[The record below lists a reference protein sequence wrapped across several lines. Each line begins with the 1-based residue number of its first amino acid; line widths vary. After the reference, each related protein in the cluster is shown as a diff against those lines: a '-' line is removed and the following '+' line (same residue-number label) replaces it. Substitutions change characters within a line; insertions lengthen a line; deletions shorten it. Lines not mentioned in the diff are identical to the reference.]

1 MNPAIFL
8 CIILGAV
15 FWLDRVYLLQT
26 LVSRPIVMAPLLGI
40 AAGNLSLGLLIGA
53 ALELI
58 WLNAPPVGAFLPY
71 DESFCAAVAVP
82 VGSVAAAS
90 LEPQTAAGLALFL
103 CLPTAF
109 VGRAIDSR
117 IRKANQDL
125 LPQEPAAIAS
135 RLSSVMR
142 KAVGRAFLMVLISL
156 ALCTFVLAGVVML
169 VKDRLPTAVE
179 TALGALPG
187 LSIIIGLAGLAES
200 RRTQSRSAWMGALV
214 LGLAVVLFWQWTR

>member
-1 MNPAIFL
+1 MTVPFFL
-8 CIILGAV
+8 CILLGAV
-15 FWLDRVYLLQT
+15 LWLDRVYLLQT
-26 LVSRPIVMAPLLGI
+26 LISRPIVMAPLLGI
-40 AAGNLSLGLLIGA
+40 VAGNLPLGFLIGA

-58 WLNAPPVGAFLPY
+58 WLNAPPVGTFLPY

-125 LPQEPAAIAS
+125 LPKDPSAIAS
-135 RLSSVMR
+135 RLSGIMLR
-142 KAVGRAFLMVLISL
+142 AVGRAFLMVLIAS
-156 ALCTFVLAGVVML
+156 AICTIVLASVALL
-169 VKDRLPTAVE
+169 VKDRLPAAAG

-187 LSIIIGLAGLAES
+187 LSIIIGLAGLSEG
-200 RRTQSRSAWMGALV
+200 RRTQSRSAWMIALV
-214 LGLAVVLFWQWTR
+214 LGLTVVFFWQWIR

>member
-26 LVSRPIVMAPLLGI
+26 LISRPIVMAPLLGI

-82 VGSVAAAS
+82 VSSVAAAS

>member
-1 MNPAIFL
+1 MSLTFCL
-8 CIILGAV
+8 CILLGAV
-15 FWLDRVYLLQT
+15 LWLDRVYLLQT
-26 LVSRPIVMAPLLGI
+26 LISRPIVMAPLLGMV
-40 AAGNLSLGLLIGA
+40 AGNLSLGFLLGA

-117 IRKANQDL
+117 IRKINQDL
-125 LPQEPAAIAS
+125 LPKDPAAIAS
-135 RLSSVMR
+135 RLSGIMC
-142 KAVGRAFLMVLISL
+142 KAVGRAFLMALTSL
-156 ALCTFVLAGVVML
+156 AICTIVLAAVVLL
-169 VKDRLPTAVE
+169 VKDRLPVAAD

-187 LSIIIGLAGLAES
+187 LSIIIGLAGLADS
-200 RRTQSRSAWMGALV
+200 RRTQSRPAWMGALV
-214 LGLAVVLFWQWTR
+214 LGLAVVFFWQWIR